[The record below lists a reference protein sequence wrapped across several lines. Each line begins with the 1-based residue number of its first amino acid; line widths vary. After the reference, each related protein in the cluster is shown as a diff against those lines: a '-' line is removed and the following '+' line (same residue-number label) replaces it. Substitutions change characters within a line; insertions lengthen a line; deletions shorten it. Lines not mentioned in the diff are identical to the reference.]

1 MATDPAEQDLT
12 ARRRAAAA
20 AATHHLTGGRPSPAQ
35 ELRSLADHLDELTA
49 SGALKEGSAG
59 WDSYGEHGTVALLE
73 RRVAELL
80 GTDDAVFF
88 PSGVMAQEVALRV
101 HCDAAGTSRVAMPN
115 LSHLLVH
122 EEDGPRRLHGFE
134 VEHLT
139 TGPRVATAEDL
150 AAIPGRL
157 GAVLAELPL
166 RDGSYLLPTWDELTG
181 LASACRE
188 RGVALHLDGARLW
201 ESQPW
206 FDRPLAEIAGLAD
219 SVYVSFY
226 KGLAGLAGAALA
238 GTEELCREA
247 RVWRRRQGGTLFT
260 LMPYAAAALRG
271 LDEHLPQMAQRHE
284 YAVAWARALAERGL
298 RTVPSEPHAV
308 AFRVYAPDEA
318 DAVSERALQAV
329 ERDRIGLPLVW
340 QPADVPGWAWCELT
354 VTGTTLEFAVDE
366 AADRIAAVAG
376 QMPLLPTGVE
386 AHGERP

>member
-1 MATDPAEQDLT
+1 MTYTPAEPDLT

-20 AATHHLTGGRPSPAQ
+20 AATRHLTGGRPSPAE
-35 ELRSLADHLDELTA
+35 ELRSLAEHLDELTA
-49 SGALKEGSAG
+49 SGALEAGSAG
-59 WDSYGEHGTVALLE
+59 WDSYGEHGTVALAE

-80 GTDDAVFF
+80 GAEDAVLF

-101 HCDAAGTSRVAMPN
+101 HCDAAGTRRVAMPN

-139 TGPRVATAEDL
+139 TGAKVATAEDL
-150 AAIPGRL
+150 ATLPGRL

-166 RDGSYLLPTWDELTG
+166 RDGSYLLPTWDELSG
-181 LASACRE
+181 LSAACHE

-238 GTEELCREA
+238 GTAEFCREA

-260 LMPYAAAALRG
+260 LMPYAAGALRG
-271 LDEHLPQMAQRHE
+271 LDEHLPQMAARHE

-298 RTVPSEPHAV
+298 RTVPTEPHAV
-308 AFRVYAPDEA
+308 AFRVYTPSEA
-318 DAVSERALQAV
+318 DAVSQRALEAV
-329 ERDRIGLPLVW
+329 ERDGVGLPMAW

-354 VTGTTLEFAVDE
+354 VTSTTLEFAVDE

-376 QMPLLPTGVE
+376 VAE
-386 AHGERP
+386 DR

>member
-1 MATDPAEQDLT
+1 MA
-12 ARRRAAAA
+12 
-20 AATHHLTGGRPSPAQ
+20 G
-35 ELRSLADHLDELTA
+35 
-49 SGALKEGSAG
+49 
-59 WDSYGEHGTVALLE
+59 
-73 RRVAELL
+73 LL

-88 PSGVMAQEVALRV
+88 PSEIMAQEVALRM
-101 HCDAAGTSRVAMPN
+101 HCDAAGTRRVAMPD

-166 RDGSYLLPTWDELTG
+166 RDGSYLLPTWDELTD

-284 YAVAWARALAERGL
+284 YAV
-298 RTVPSEPHAV
+298 
-308 AFRVYAPDEA
+308 
-318 DAVSERALQAV
+318 
-329 ERDRIGLPLVW
+329 
-340 QPADVPGWAWCELT
+340 PAG
-354 VTGTTLEFAVDE
+354 
-366 AADRIAAVAG
+366 AAQVNC
-376 QMPLLPTGVE
+376 V
-386 AHGERP
+386 GEDQ